1 LAYNYLKQNSF
12 DEAEEIYEK
21 LYEENKTQNNF
32 ARLL

>member
-1 LAYNYLKQNSF
+1 MQNRL

-21 LYEENKTQNNF
+21 IYEENKTQNNF